1 MAYNEKQNIVIEIPI
16 FCSHSHRSKISN
28 SGLLKTRN
36 SPSPYLWNG
45 QRDKS
50 QWDCR
55 ELYHLILLQNFEF
68 PTPFLQT

>member
-1 MAYNEKQNIVIEIPI
+1 MAYNEKRNIVIEIPI
-16 FCSHSHRSKISN
+16 FCSHSHRSKISI

-36 SPSPYLWNG
+36 SPSRYLWNG

-55 ELYHLILLQNFEF
+55 ELCHLILFQNFEF